1 MSVRVVQRHHVRSW
15 AERLNARYGL
25 PELVCRLVQE
35 TSGGPVDARF
45 ATDEGI
51 DVGGFD
57 GTVQTEAGSRWVPS
71 GRSVWEVS
79 TERSVGTKA
88 DDDYE
93 NRREAPPGWS
103 MPETT
108 YVAVSLRAWLRRG
121 KWAQHRTGDGRWR
134 EVRAL
139 GLDDV
144 MSWLAEAPRTE
155 LWLAERLG
163 LHPEELALAS
173 RWWEDRQRGT
183 GDLFDRSVALAGRSD
198 AAEELRRRIAGSRA
212 PIVVEAAAIDEALEF
227 IAAAGEASD
236 ESAIGERLLDQ
247 MVFVSGRR
255 ALQRLLAEEG
265 PEMVLVVTDP
275 ELGTEVVESRHTVV
289 IAVQAHGGAVVARRA
304 ADGTRDCVVV
314 PRLDSR
320 AVAEALNTA
329 AARAR
334 GFDSRQ
340 AQNLGAMGHRSTTAL
355 RRALSVE
362 ATMQVPHWALPD
374 SHTNSAARQAK
385 TAALLAGQW
394 RAGSPEYT
402 SVSGDREVLVRLA
415 GGDIDY
421 TELELEF
428 GSLTGPDP
436 MLSVSDSTWRLVN
449 PNEAWRL
456 LAEHLLTADVLN
468 RFLQVAVEVLGERNP
483 LDDFCGDEQF
493 AAQLR
498 GVGRRY
504 SRALRLGVARTL
516 ALLCIYGQSTRHAR
530 TPRCVWSSQ
539 AMCPQPDPTR

>member
-15 AERLNARYGL
+15 ADRLDARYGL
-25 PELVCRLVQE
+25 PELVWRLVRE
-35 TSGGPVDARF
+35 TTGGPVDARF
-45 ATDEGI
+45 ATDEGV

-88 DDDYE
+88 GDDYE

-108 YVAVSLRAWLRRG
+108 YVAVSPRAWQERG
-121 KWAQHRTGDGRWR
+121 TWAQQRTGDNHWR
-134 EVRAL
+134 EVRAI

-144 MSWLAEAPRTE
+144 MAWLAEAPRTE

-163 LHPEELALAS
+163 LHPEELALAA
-173 RWWEDRQRGT
+173 RWWEDRQRST
-183 GDLFDRSVALAGRSD
+183 GDLFDQCVALAGRSD
-198 AAEELRRRIAGSRA
+198 AAEELRRRIAGSHN

-227 IAAAGEASD
+227 IAAAGEISD
-236 ESAIGERLLDQ
+236 ESAMGARLLDR

-265 PEMVLVVTDP
+265 SEMVLVVSDP
-275 ELGTEVVESRHTVV
+275 ELGTEVVESRHAVV

-304 ADGTRDCVVV
+304 ADDTRDCVVV

-320 AVAEALNTA
+320 VVAEALNTA

-334 GFDSRQ
+334 GFDFHQ
-340 AQNLGAMGHRSTTAL
+340 AQSLGAMGHRSATAL

-362 ATMQVPHWALPD
+362 VTMQVPHWALAGA
-374 SHTNSAARQAK
+374 HANLVARQAK

-394 RAGSPEYT
+394 RAGSPEYS

-415 GGDIDY
+415 GGDIGYD
-421 TELELEF
+421 
-428 GSLTGPDP
+428 GVGAG
-436 MLSVSDSTWRLVN
+436 V
-449 PNEAWRL
+449 
-456 LAEHLLTADVLN
+456 
-468 RFLQVAVEVLGERNP
+468 RFLDWSGSDAVCVRFNL
-483 LDDFCGDEQF
+483 
-493 AAQLR
+493 AA
-498 GVGRRY
+498 
-504 SRALRLGVARTL
+504 
-516 ALLCIYGQSTRHAR
+516 GQ
-530 TPRCVWSSQ
+530 PE
-539 AMCPQPDPTR
+539 